1 MKSSQGSGG
10 DPPAQFEPTQAW
22 LDAFHE
28 QYSTTLVLLAQR
40 HAARR
45 AAGVGRSP
53 RAHDEDARR
62 LVLEVLAD
70 TLVGAVQ
77 WDPDTKTLA
86 QHLQDVIRRRTPL
99 RGRRAPRARHE
110 SIDAMNT
117 RGQSPALIEAE
128 RILRTRSPDP
138 DAAAEAARRIAV
150 LRIHAVDDPE
160 VLAFVDAKIAGCE
173 TRAEVMQRTGL
184 SEPAYRRVRRRFAQL
199 LERLPTPL
207 DPEPRTGAWS

>member
-22 LDAFHE
+22 LDAFRE
-28 QYSTTLVLLAQR
+28 QYSSTLVLLAQR

-70 TLVGAVQ
+70 TLVGAVH

-86 QHLQDVIRRRTPL
+86 QHLQDVIRRRTSL

-110 SIDAMNT
+110 SIDTMNT

-128 RILRTRSPDP
+128 RALRTRSPDS
-138 DAAAEAARRIAV
+138 DDAAEAARRI
-150 LRIHAVDDPE
+150 
-160 VLAFVDAKIAGCE
+160 
-173 TRAEVMQRTGL
+173 
-184 SEPAYRRVRRRFAQL
+184 
-199 LERLPTPL
+199 
-207 DPEPRTGAWS
+207 